1 MLRDA
6 FAQAEPPSELTAPAQ
21 QTLRA
26 LLDAGHEVFVRRGYH
41 RTRVDD
47 IVELAGV
54 SHGAFYRYFD
64 NKDQLARI
72 LTARAMRTVGQVFTE
87 IPPMEELASPTGR
100 ANLRRWLRRYHETQ
114 TDEAAMLQV
123 WVDASLQDAELR
135 ANSAPAIDWGRRHL
149 AGFLRPR
156 GFGDIDTEALVMV
169 AVLNAAGRQPTAATP
184 VDAAMHLIEQG
195 LLGSGT
201 R

>member
-1 MLRDA
+1 
-6 FAQAEPPSELTAPAQ
+6 
-21 QTLRA
+21 
-26 LLDAGHEVFVRRGYH
+26 VRRGYH

-72 LTARAMRTVGQVFTE
+72 LTARAMRTVGVVFTA
-87 IPPMEELASPTGR
+87 IPSFDELQGANGR
-100 ANLRRWLRRYHETQ
+100 TSLRRWLRRYIATQ
-114 TDEAAMLQV
+114 SDEAAMLQV
-123 WVDASLQDAELR
+123 WVDASLQDAALR

-149 AGFLRPR
+149 ATFLRPR

-169 AVLNAAGRQPTAATP
+169 AVLNAYGSTSTSAAP
-184 VDAAMHLIEQG
+184 VDATMHLIEQG
-195 LLGSGT
+195 LLGVGIAE
-201 R
+201 RR